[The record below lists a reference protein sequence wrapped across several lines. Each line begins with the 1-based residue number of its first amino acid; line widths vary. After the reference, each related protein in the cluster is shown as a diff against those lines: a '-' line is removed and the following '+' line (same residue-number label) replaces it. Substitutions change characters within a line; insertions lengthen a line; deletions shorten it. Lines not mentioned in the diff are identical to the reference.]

1 MNLLYS
7 SVGNYIT
14 KQMENLFFN
23 YSMIEMQ
30 TIYWSGT
37 LLYSSE

>member
-23 YSMIEMQ
+23 YSTIEMQ
-30 TIYWSGT
+30 TIYWSG
-37 LLYSSE
+37 YFII